1 MKKILILIIL
11 LVFTIAG
18 FTRSVKRTVN
28 GNVIKTGNNLTA
40 IKVWGNHYERG
51 YAYGYLLADKIYD
64 LSKNYI
70 QKYFGDKYNKA
81 KELFIAKGNFIISKE
96 YLKEAEGIIAGMKYS
111 GFKKEFD
118 KIDILLTGAFL
129 DVSGLGKSNMKKLG
143 CSSFISWGEATKG
156 TELDGKTIITRH
168 LDWGAPPTIINNFVI
183 VFHIPSEKDEQPW
196 VNIGFAGMIST
207 LSAVNINGVGAF
219 AHVLIDKKHGEA
231 KNGKNYIPIWYA
243 QRSSIEKNDIN
254 QDGVNNVLDV
264 RDALLESKNGFGD
277 GFVISAVAPSVL
289 KDSKQ
294 IAMIAELAPTKPYH
308 TFRSNSFNKKIPGDN
323 LYTANNEIGRNNIM
337 NYCDRY
343 NTVIKNIGEGKSF
356 NQKSHWEFAKQYS
369 NCSKLGWDNLYL
381 IQFIPENNILKVS
394 VYEDKKQAYDNKPEV
409 FNLKKLL

>member
-168 LDWGAPPTIINNFVI
+168 LDWGASPAIINI
-183 VFHIPSEKDEQPW
+183 SYKS
-196 VNIGFAGMIST
+196 VN
-207 LSAVNINGVGAF
+207 
-219 AHVLIDKKHGEA
+219 
-231 KNGKNYIPIWYA
+231 
-243 QRSSIEKNDIN
+243 
-254 QDGVNNVLDV
+254 
-264 RDALLESKNGFGD
+264 
-277 GFVISAVAPSVL
+277 VA
-289 KDSKQ
+289 
-294 IAMIAELAPTKPYH
+294 
-308 TFRSNSFNKKIPGDN
+308 
-323 LYTANNEIGRNNIM
+323 
-337 NYCDRY
+337 
-343 NTVIKNIGEGKSF
+343 
-356 NQKSHWEFAKQYS
+356 
-369 NCSKLGWDNLYL
+369 
-381 IQFIPENNILKVS
+381 
-394 VYEDKKQAYDNKPEV
+394 
-409 FNLKKLL
+409 